1 MLMSSALRQK
11 ESHLRRGGGPADAP
25 RAQRARA
32 SRPLLALACALLLL
46 CASARAQNP
55 GPSPSPTPEDASAQE
70 SKPCKAPQGK
80 SLGAA
85 GVFKCL
91 KHYYDRVTPRQGFH
105 LVTGSVAPGAGLTGG
120 LGYSKQWDHEAG
132 QTLFDASGRISVRKY
147 WELDANLRLNR
158 GENRTDVERGDTKI
172 NFYALV
178 KDMPRL
184 DFFGV
189 GPETREEDRAVYH
202 YREGVAGA
210 DLSKPVAGWLNV
222 GGALESVWPDIVRI
236 SNPTVNSV
244 ERAFGEASAP
254 GITRQPSFFHY
265 VAYAGLHTPGQIEH
279 RRVDYQLFYHFYQ
292 DWQEH
297 RFSFRR
303 FDADLRNKF
312 PVGGTTR
319 TKDGTTYNKNELRVR
334 LRLSLSET
342 REGQRVPFYLMPT
355 LGGSNLRGEDT
366 LRGFRD
372 YRFRDR
378 DLVLL
383 QAEYLRELKGP
394 LDFIAFYDT
403 GKVAPSVSRFDEGRL
418 RHTYGL
424 GVVVVPR
431 RLGDIF
437 FRLYVALGS
446 GEGSHT
452 YFGGGLPGR
461 ADRLVR

>member
-1 MLMSSALRQK
+1 MSSASCENGSRAWA
-11 ESHLRRGGGPADAP
+11 PDATAA
-25 RAQRARA
+25 RTRARWFL
-32 SRPLLALACALLLL
+32 PALASALLLLL

-55 GPSPSPTPEDASAQE
+55 DPSPTPQDPSQKT
-70 SKPCKAPQGK
+70 SPCKAEPGK

-85 GVFKCL
+85 GIFKCL
-91 KHYYDRVTPRQGFH
+91 KHYYDKVTPSRGFH
-105 LVTGSVAPGAGLTGG
+105 VVTGSVAPGSGLTGG
-120 LGYSKQWDHEAG
+120 VGYSRQKNFEKGSHTG
-132 QTLFDASGRISVRKY
+132 QLLFDTSARISMKKY
-147 WELDANLRLNR
+147 WELDSNLRLNLSK
-158 GENRTDVERGDTKI
+158 NSTDEEAGDTKA
-172 NFYALV
+172 NFYALI

-189 GPETREEDRAVYH
+189 GPETREERRAVYH
-202 YREGVAGA
+202 YREGVVGA

-222 GGALESVWPDIVRI
+222 GGAIETIWPDVVRI

-244 ERAFGEASAP
+244 ERAFTEASAP
-254 GITRQPSFFHY
+254 GITSQPNFFHY
-265 VAYAGLHTPGQIEH
+265 VAYAGIHTPGQIEH
-279 RRVDYQLFYHFYQ
+279 RSVDYHLLYHFYQ

-303 FDADLRNKF
+303 FEADLRNKF
-312 PVGGTTR
+312 PFGGVTR
-319 TKDGTTYNKNELRVR
+319 AKDGTAYNKNEIRVR

-342 REGQRVPFYLMPT
+342 RDGQRVPFYLMPT
-355 LGGSNLRGEDT
+355 LGGSNLRGDDT

-383 QAEYLRELKGP
+383 QTEYLRELKGP
-394 LDFIAFYDT
+394 VDFIAFYDT
-403 GKVAPSVSRFDEGRL
+403 GKVAPSVSRFGEGRL

-437 FRLYVALGS
+437 FRFYVALGS

-461 ADRLVR
+461 ADRLLR